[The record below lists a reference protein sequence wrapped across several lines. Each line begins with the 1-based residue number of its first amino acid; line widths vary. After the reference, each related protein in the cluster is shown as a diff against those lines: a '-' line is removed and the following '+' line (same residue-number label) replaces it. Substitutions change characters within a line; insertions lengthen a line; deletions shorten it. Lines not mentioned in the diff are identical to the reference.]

1 MERLS
6 KGTVAER
13 LVLTVLLY
21 RYQVVCEGEAVQGN
35 SCREVGTLVSC
46 CISYINFKLKEQVF
60 LIRLITSYGINRCS
74 LGELYCRY
82 IK

>member
-21 RYQVVCEGEAVQGN
+21 RYQVVCDGEAVQGN
-35 SCREVGTLVSC
+35 SCREVGTHFSV
-46 CISYINFKLKEQVF
+46 IYQVV
-60 LIRLITSYGINRCS
+60 CD
-74 LGELYCRY
+74 
-82 IK
+82 